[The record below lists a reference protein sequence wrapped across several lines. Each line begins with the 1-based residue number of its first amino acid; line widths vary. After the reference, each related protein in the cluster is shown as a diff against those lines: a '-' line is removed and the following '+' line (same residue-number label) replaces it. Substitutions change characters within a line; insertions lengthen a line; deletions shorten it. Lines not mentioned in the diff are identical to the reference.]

1 MKNCK
6 RLTGPRLANSP
17 DRLVSRSLKTKS
29 RPHLQLIHR
38 RASSLLFVASD
49 MQQELL
55 HRVLHTNALKRS
67 SLLPANPHMGLNC
80 SKEKETPQLH
90 LFAAMNHD
98 RPPRRQLDGK
108 SPQTA
113 DCKAFPTSVSVNGFS
128 SRTSQGVGCCLIRF
142 SYQAPIGI
150 KAL

>member
-6 RLTGPRLANSP
+6 RLTGPRLANKP

-29 RPHLQLIHR
+29 RPHLQLIHG

-98 RPPRRQLDGK
+98 RPPQEGSLMEK
-108 SPQTA
+108 VLKQQTA
-113 DCKAFPTSVSVNGFS
+113 KPFQRLSQSTDSHLVLLKGSVV
-128 SRTSQGVGCCLIRF
+128 
-142 SYQAPIGI
+142 A
-150 KAL
+150 